1 MERQGAARFPGAI
14 GRIPNFVGAEAAAHR
29 LSELPEWTSARTV
42 KCNPDSPQLPVR
54 AAALAAGKLLYMAV
68 PRLASPRPFLRL
80 DPERLERQEIL
91 PRRAV
96 SITHAARHGQP
107 TAVAEMQR
115 IDLVV
120 CGVVAVNTAGVRVGK
135 GGGFSDLELAL
146 LVEAGLVDESTVIA
160 TTVHA
165 LQVLNEELPETEH
178 DFRVDLVVTP
188 ERVYRT
194 GARKRTPGII
204 WEHLEPQKI
213 AEVPLLAEL
222 SARRSQPQRSQPHV

>member
-1 MERQGAARFPGAI
+1 M
-14 GRIPNFVGAEAAAHR
+14 
-29 LSELPEWTSARTV
+29 
-42 KCNPDSPQLPVR
+42 
-54 AAALAAGKLLYMAV
+54 
-68 PRLASPRPFLRL
+68 
-80 DPERLERQEIL
+80 
-91 PRRAV
+91 
-96 SITHAARHGQP
+96 
-107 TAVAEMQR
+107 
-115 IDLVV
+115 
-120 CGVVAVNTAGVRVGK
+120 
-135 GGGFSDLELAL
+135 
-146 LVEAGLVDESTVIA
+146 IA